1 MRYLSLFNLGLSLK
15 LTSYGSTDMIDTEYS
30 TCATMEL
37 LTRRFLCDEIIDL
50 TDIFIFQIYKKSTR
64 KDAKQYSH
72 IYIVFIYR
80 MLNLN

>member
-1 MRYLSLFNLGLSLK
+1 
-15 LTSYGSTDMIDTEYS
+15 
-30 TCATMEL
+30 MEL
-37 LTRRFLCDEIIDL
+37 LTRRFLCDEIINL

-80 MLNLN
+80 MLNFIN